1 MEKHYASESQ
11 VWLIIYKKDYC
22 HLGLGLDEAVEE
34 ALCFGWID
42 STLRSL
48 DERCYAHRFSPRRQ
62 NSIWSVS
69 NIKRVEK
76 LIVEG
81 KMTPVGMQKIEEAKA
96 NGEWG
101 AAIRREQV
109 DRIPADLEVALRKVD
124 GALDA
129 YQALPASRKKNY
141 IYWLQTAKRAETKER
156 RVRKIVEEVLS
167 K

>member
-1 MEKHYASESQ
+1 
-11 VWLIIYKKDYC
+11 
-22 HLGLGLDEAVEE
+22 
-34 ALCFGWID
+34 
-42 STLRSL
+42 
-48 DERCYAHRFSPRRQ
+48 
-62 NSIWSVS
+62 
-69 NIKRVEK
+69 
-76 LIVEG
+76 
-81 KMTPVGMQKIEEAKA
+81 MTPVGMQKIEEAKA